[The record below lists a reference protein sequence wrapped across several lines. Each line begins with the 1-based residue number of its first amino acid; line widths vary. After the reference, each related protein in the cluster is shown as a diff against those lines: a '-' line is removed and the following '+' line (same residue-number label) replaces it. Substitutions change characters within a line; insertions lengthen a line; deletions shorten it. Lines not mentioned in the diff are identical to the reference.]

1 MLWEKQ
7 TCGYIIVVQDS
18 SFYNKSLQDAREEK
32 KGVGH
37 FSWQSWEDSV
47 GGGDDDDVRAGYLR
61 KKRQFL

>member
-37 FSWQSWEDSV
+37 FSWQS
-47 GGGDDDDVRAGYLR
+47 
-61 KKRQFL
+61 